1 MQTSKLKVIANDR
14 LNHDTFSLL
23 LEGDKLS
30 FSAPG
35 QFVNL
40 DIPGLYLRRPIS
52 VCQST
57 DAVLRLVFKVVGKGT
72 AVMAGYKQ
80 GDEVDV
86 LSPLGNGFDANAE
99 GKKALLVGGGVGTP
113 PLLGLT
119 EELLKKGKEVKAVL
133 GFNTASDI
141 ILEKDFS
148 SLLGEE
154 NVTVTTMDGS
164 AGKKGLV
171 TDALEECDVLYS
183 CGPLPMMKAVA
194 RKAKCKCYFSLE
206 SRMGCG
212 FGACMGC
219 SIQTVN
225 GAKRVCKDGPVFD
238 GEVLIW

>member
-1 MQTSKLKVIANDR
+1 MQTSKLKVISNDR
-14 LNHDTFSLL
+14 LNHDTFSLV
-23 LEGDKLS
+23 LEGDNLT

-35 QFVNL
+35 QFVNV

-57 DAVLRLVFKVVGKGT
+57 DTTVRLVFKVVGKGT
-72 AVMAGYKQ
+72 ALMAGYKQ
-80 GDEVDV
+80 GDVVDV
-86 LSPLGNGFDANAE
+86 LSPLGNGFDVNAE

-113 PLLGLT
+113 PLLGLA

-141 ILEKDFS
+141 ILEKDFR
-148 SLLGEE
+148 SLLGEG

-194 RKAKCKCYFSLE
+194 QKAECKCYFSLE

-219 SIQTVN
+219 SIQTTY

>member
-1 MQTSKLKVIANDR
+1 MQTLMLTVKSNER
-14 LNHDTFSLL
+14 LNHDTFSLV
-23 LEGDKLS
+23 LEGDNLA

-35 QFVNL
+35 QFVNV

-57 DAVLRLVFKVVGKGT
+57 DTTVRLVFKVVGKGT

-80 GDEVDV
+80 GDVVDV
-86 LSPLGNGFDANAE
+86 LSPLGNGFDVDAE

-113 PLLGLT
+113 PLLGLA

-133 GFNTASDI
+133 GFNTSSDI
-141 ILEKDFS
+141 ILEKDFR
-148 SLLGEE
+148 SLLGEG

-194 RKAKCKCYFSLE
+194 QKAKCKCYFSLE

-219 SIQTVN
+219 SIQTAN

>member
-1 MQTSKLKVIANDR
+1 MQTLVLKVKSNER
-14 LNHDTFSLL
+14 LNHDTFSWV
-23 LEGDKLS
+23 LEGEGIS
-30 FSAPG
+30 FTAPG
-35 QFVNL
+35 QFVNV
-40 DIPGLYLRRPIS
+40 DIPGLYLRRPVS

-57 DAVLRLVFKVVGKGT
+57 DTTVRLVFKVVGKGT
-72 AVMAGYKQ
+72 SVMSGYKQ

-86 LSPLGNGFDANAE
+86 LSPLGNGFDVNAE

-113 PLLGLT
+113 PLLGLA

-141 ILEKDFS
+141 ILEKDFR
-148 SLLGEE
+148 SLLGDG

-171 TDALEECDVLYS
+171 TDVLEECDILYS
-183 CGPLPMMKAVA
+183 CGPLLMMKAVA
-194 RKAKCKCYFSLE
+194 QKAKCKCYFSLE

-225 GAKRVCKDGPVFD
+225 GAKRVCKEGPVFD